1 MKNKLIFPTLN
12 AAETKWDHMKV
23 NNSSK
28 NLFYQGT
35 ASSLDTSMI
44 NEYKAIGL

>member
-28 NLFYQGT
+28 NLFYQEQHPPLT
-35 ASSLDTSMI
+35 PP
-44 NEYKAIGL
+44 